1 MMFRKYGLELLTLV
15 AILVFIGLFLMV
27 SAGGSHEFSGSD
39 DVGSQKIA
47 ELTGVSMDSIQ
58 PLIPQYE
65 PPSGEIESTLF
76 ALQASFGGLILGL
89 VFGYWLGQ
97 KKSMSDTKAN

>member
-1 MMFRKYGLELLTLV
+1 VESYL
-15 AILVFIGLFLMV
+15 
-27 SAGGSHEFSGSD
+27 
-39 DVGSQKIA
+39 
-47 ELTGVSMDSIQ
+47 

-76 ALQASFGGLILGL
+76 ALQAAFGGVLLGL

-97 KKSMSDTKAN
+97 RKQAKVS